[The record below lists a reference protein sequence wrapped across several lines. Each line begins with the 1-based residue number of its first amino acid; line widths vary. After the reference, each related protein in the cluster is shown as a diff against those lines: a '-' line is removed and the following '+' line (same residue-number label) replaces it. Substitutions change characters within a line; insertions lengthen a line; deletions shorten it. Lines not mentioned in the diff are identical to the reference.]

1 MNMDVLI
8 HKDLEIIILVGNHCS
23 GKTTI
28 AKDIYEARGY
38 IIISSSLIYEMIEEA
53 TKYVRQKSIVFDS
66 LNASIAKR
74 KYLID
79 FAKKN
84 KTYFKCVYIKTPLEQ
99 CLKWNKK
106 TPEIAFYIYRSK
118 FQEPT
123 IEECD
128 IVAIDITENTSV
140 VDI

>member
-8 HKDLEIIILVGNHCS
+8 HKDFEIVILVGNHCS

-28 AKDIYEARGY
+28 AKDIYEMRGY
-38 IIISSSLIYEMIEEA
+38 KIIKSTTMYEMIQEA
-53 TKYVRQKSIVFDS
+53 TEYIGKQSIVFDS
-66 LNASIAKR
+66 LNASIVKR

-84 KTYFKCVYIKTPLEQ
+84 KTYVKCVYLKTPLEQ
-99 CLKWNKK
+99 CIQWNNKK
-106 TPEIAFYIYRSK
+106 TPEIAFYIYRNR

-128 IVAIDITENTSV
+128 IVTIDITQNTS
-140 VDI
+140 